1 MASPQPTATGG
12 PATFAQGYMA
22 SSSASTSPGHS
33 APISTPASAR
43 LARKEILNY
52 SAPWP
57 VYGLDWSN
65 QPTEREALRLAVGS
79 FIEDGSNKIQV
90 ITLQE
95 FAGGEGKDYSPTSM
109 SDWVAIAETN
119 HQQYPVTKIKWEPYK
134 GGHRRSY
141 DLLATTGDY
150 LRLWDLKDDPEH
162 QDSSNTIG
170 RRRAPAIRQQLAQRA
185 VLANTKAN
193 FCAPLTSFDWNTFDP
208 ALIVTSSIDT
218 TCTVWNVETQ
228 QAKTQLIAHD
238 KEVYDVTFA
247 NNNSDIFASVGA
259 DGSVRM
265 FDLRALE
272 HSTIIYETTSSVP
285 GMQPNNPQ
293 LAAQPPVPL
302 LRLSFNK
309 LDANY
314 LSTFHM
320 DSSSVQILD
329 IRVPGIPVSEL
340 RGHKGAVNCMAWSPI
355 GSSEIATG
363 SDDHQ
368 VFIWEVNQMR
378 GDRSEDLNHQQ
389 HAQHGKAPSAS
400 SSGSSSTTNP
410 KSPLPASSTRVLHE
424 PFRAAN
430 VGGEVNQIAWSSA
443 SPDWVA
449 VGFGRTVQALRL

>member
-1 MASPQPTATGG
+1 MSSPQTAPPTS
-12 PATFAQGYMA
+12 FSQGYVP
-22 SSSASTSPGHS
+22 SPS
-33 APISTPASAR
+33 RPI
-43 LARKEILNY
+43 RKEILNY

-90 ITLQE
+90 ITLPE
-95 FAGGEGKDYSPTSM
+95 FAGGDDVDYSPTYM
-109 SDWVAIAETN
+109 SDWVPIAETN
-119 HQQYPVTKIKWEPYK
+119 HQYPVTKIKWEPYK
-134 GGHRRSY
+134 GGHRSF

-150 LRLWDLKDDPEH
+150 LRLWELKEDTDIVPN
-162 QDSSNTIG
+162 SSSSTIG
-170 RRRAPAIRQQLAQRA
+170 RGANSTHNQQQLVERA

-208 ALIVTSSIDT
+208 ALVVTSSIDT
-218 TCTVWNVETQ
+218 TCTVWDVETQ

-238 KEVYDVTFA
+238 KEVYDVSFA
-247 NNNSDIFASVGA
+247 GSNSDIFASVGA

-272 HSTIIYETTSSVP
+272 HSTIIYESSSSMTPKTSP
-285 GMQPNNPQ
+285 NPQ
-293 LAAQPPVPL
+293 TGVPQAAPL

-320 DSSSVQILD
+320 DSSTVQILD
-329 IRVPGIPVSEL
+329 IRVPGIPVSDL

-355 GSSEIATG
+355 GSTEIATG

-368 VFIWEVNQMR
+368 VFIWEVNPTR
-378 GDRSEDLNHQQ
+378 GDRGEDQDRRHSMNPRS
-389 HAQHGKAPSAS
+389 PSTP
-400 SSGSSSTTNP
+400 STG
-410 KSPLPASSTRVLHE
+410 TRVLHE

-430 VGGEVNQIAWSSA
+430 VGGEVNQLSWSSA
-443 SPDWVA
+443 SPEWVA

>member
-1 MASPQPTATGG
+1 MSSPNPSERPTSFG
-12 PATFAQGYMA
+12 QGYPH
-22 SSSASTSPGHS
+22 SSSSSS
-33 APISTPASAR
+33 SNVAPPHPR
-43 LARKEILNY
+43 QARKEILNY

-79 FIEDGSNKIQV
+79 FIEDGSNKIQI
-90 ITLQE
+90 ITLPE
-95 FAGGEGKDYSPTSM
+95 FTTGMDGDEEFSHNSM
-109 SDWVAIAETN
+109 SDWVPIAQTN
-119 HQQYPVTKIKWEPYK
+119 QQQYPVTKIKWEPYRS
-134 GGHRRSY
+134 GHRSF

-150 LRLWDLKDDPEH
+150 LRLWELREDSEH
-162 QDSSNTIG
+162 SNVGKTIG
-170 RRRAPAIRQQLAQRA
+170 GRKTSGIQQLCKRIT
-185 VLANTKAN
+185 LANSKAN

-238 KEVYDVTFA
+238 KEVYDVSFA
-247 NNNSDIFASVGA
+247 GNNADIFASVGA

-272 HSTIIYETTSSVP
+272 HSTIIYETSSSNPGVTSSSP
-285 GMQPNNPQ
+285 NMQAGVQ
-293 LAAQPPVPL
+293 QTMPL
-302 LRLSFNK
+302 LRLAFNK
-309 LDANY
+309 LDPNY

-340 RGHKGAVNCMAWSPI
+340 KGHKGAVNCMAWSPI
-355 GSSEIATG
+355 GSTEIATG

-368 VFIWEVNQMR
+368 VFIWEVGQSR
-378 GDRSEDLNHQQ
+378 HHGDEDHDHHHHHHHHHH
-389 HAQHGKAPSAS
+389 HAKSSSNPNSKGAIPSA
-400 SSGSSSTTNP
+400 T
-410 KSPLPASSTRVLHE
+410 TRVLRE

-430 VGGEVNQIAWSSA
+430 VGGEVNQVAWSSA